1 MKKRLLCLLLML
13 TLLLT
18 LCPAAYAAPEDLRFS
33 DSLVTFIKEGEG
45 FRAEPYGGPG
55 GWYIGY
61 GCACNPSDYP
71 YGITEAEAEALL
83 RSKMESFAGSV
94 RSFLKKY
101 GATVTQSQFDAMCA
115 MSYALG
121 PAWLN
126 PGNRLPSYIINGISN
141 YTDQEIVS
149 AFGAWCHV
157 SGKVSVP
164 ALHRR
169 ISEAKMFLYGE
180 YTHSADGWTWVTL
193 DANGGSNALSDVAV
207 YELGKPYAV
216 LPEASRSGYYF
227 AGWQTEAGA
236 TLSVRDTANSALAL
250 KAIWSETPVE
260 TEPPLETEPP
270 VETNPPAETEPPT
283 ETEPPAESEPPAQE
297 EPDEEL
303 TLPYPDV
310 PAGSWYAEK
319 LARLTAEG
327 VFHGG
332 DDGKFNPDNAVTW
345 GEALKLVLRAGGYP
359 KQDPPEDT
367 EGKGVHWAQGYLDFA
382 EKKEF
387 LIRGKVTDLNA
398 KITRNE
404 IADLCAAAL
413 ELTAPEG
420 MENPFADTDRASVL
434 ALYNA
439 QILYGTVEDGKRL
452 YKGSNFMSRSEIC
465 SVLVLESD
473 YVARELIL
481 FSGYRI
487 PIDDSLR
494 PSSYDDDAFRVVNGR
509 LQYNDGETVAL
520 TGIDVSYYQGDI
532 DWQKVA
538 ADGID
543 YAILRCGY
551 RGYTT
556 GEIREDDKFKEY
568 IAGATAAGLD
578 VGVYF
583 FSQATSVE
591 EAQEEAAFALD
602 LIKGWDIS
610 YPVVFDWE
618 PVTNSGS
625 RTRTYDGK
633 TVTDCTV
640 AFCEAVAAAG
650 YTPMTYFN
658 KQMAYLHLDLSRLQ
672 VYDCWF
678 AWYHEYP
685 DFVYDY
691 QMWQYGSSGKVA
703 GIAGNVDMN
712 ISFVD
717 FAAR

>member
-33 DSLVTFIKEGEG
+33 DSLVAFIKEGEG

-83 RSKMESFAGSV
+83 RSKMESFAASV

-101 GATVTQSQFDAMCA
+101 GVSVTQSQFDAMCA

-126 PGNRLPSYIINGISN
+126 AANRLPSYLINGISN
-141 YTDQEIVS
+141 YTDQEIAS

-157 SGKVSVP
+157 GGAVSVP
-164 ALHRR
+164 ALKRR
-169 ISEAKMFLYGE
+169 IMEAKMFLYGD
-180 YTHSADGWTWVTL
+180 YTHSAEGWTWVTL

-207 YELGKPYAV
+207 YKLGEPYAV

-227 AGWQTEAGA
+227 AGWQTEAGT
-236 TLSVRDTANSALAL
+236 TLSVRDTAQGALSL

-260 TEPPLETEPP
+260 TEPPLETKPP
-270 VETNPPAETEPPT
+270 VESEPPT
-283 ETEPPAESEPPAQE
+283 ESETPDETEKPAEDKTPEVPE
-297 EPDEEL
+297 
-303 TLPYPDV
+303 LPYPDV
-310 PAGSWYAEK
+310 PVGSWYAEK

-332 DDGKFNPDNAVTW
+332 DDGKFNPDNSVTW
-345 GEALKLVLRAGGYP
+345 GEALKLVLRAGGYA

-382 EKKEF
+382 EKKGF
-387 LIRGKVTDLNA
+387 LTRGKVTDLNA

-413 ELTAPEG
+413 ELTAPAG

-434 ALYNA
+434 ALYHA
-439 QILYGTVEDGKRL
+439 QILYGSVENGKRL

-481 FSGYRI
+481 LSGHRI
-487 PIDDSLR
+487 PIDDTLR
-494 PSSYDDDAFRVVNGR
+494 PNPYDDDAFRVVNGR
-509 LQYNDGETVAL
+509 LVYDDGETVSRA
-520 TGIDVSYYQGDI
+520 GIDVSYYQGDI

-551 RGYTT
+551 RGYST
-556 GEIREDDKFKEY
+556 GEIHEDDKFKEY
-568 IAGATAAGLD
+568 IAGASAAGLD

-583 FSQATSVE
+583 FSQATTVE
-591 EAQEEAAFALD
+591 EAQEEAAFTLE
-602 LIKGWDIS
+602 LIKNYNIS

-625 RTRTYDGK
+625 RTRNFDGK
-633 TVTDCTV
+633 TVTDCTE

-650 YTPMTYFN
+650 YTPMAYFN
-658 KQMAYLHLDLSRLQ
+658 KQMAYLHLDLHRLQ
-672 VYDCWF
+672 KYDGWF